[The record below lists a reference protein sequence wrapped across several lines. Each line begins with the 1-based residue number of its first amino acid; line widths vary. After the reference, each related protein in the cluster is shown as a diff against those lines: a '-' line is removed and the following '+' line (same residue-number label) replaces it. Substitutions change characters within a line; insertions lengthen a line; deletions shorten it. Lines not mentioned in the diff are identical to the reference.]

1 MVYSNIAF
9 SVSMTDCGPLESPE
23 NGAVTIT
30 EPGTLTPNG
39 EGAVA
44 TYTCN
49 SGYHQTAG
57 SDVRTCQP
65 SGAWSGEMTICMCK
79 YRL

>member
-1 MVYSNIAF
+1 MVVYSDIAL
-9 SVSMTDCGPLESPE
+9 SVTDCGSLESPE
-23 NGAVTIT
+23 NGTVTIT
-30 EPGTLTPNG
+30 EPGTLTTNG
-39 EGAVA
+39 EGAIA

-49 SGYHQTAG
+49 SGYHRTAG
-57 SDVRTCQP
+57 SDVRTCQS